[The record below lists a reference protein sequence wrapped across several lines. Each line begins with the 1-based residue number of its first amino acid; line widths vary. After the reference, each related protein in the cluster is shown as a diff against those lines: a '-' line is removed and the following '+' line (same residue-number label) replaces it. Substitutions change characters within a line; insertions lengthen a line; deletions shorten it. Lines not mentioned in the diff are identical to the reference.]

1 MHHPREEDRMPYVD
15 AFVMPGSADKIEACK
30 EIARTACAVWLEHGA
45 LEYWEAVAD
54 DTHCEW
60 ARPLTEL
67 AGTQDGETVVF
78 AWIRYRSRAHRDEVN
93 ALVMKDPRIT
103 DMPPES
109 MPFDCKRMAYGG
121 FEVMVGGR
129 ADA

>member
-1 MHHPREEDRMPYVD
+1 MPYVD

-45 LEYWEAVAD
+45 LDCWEAVAD

>member
-45 LEYWEAVAD
+45 LDYWEAVAD

>member
-1 MHHPREEDRMPYVD
+1 MSYIDGFLVPCPADRIDDYRAIAIT
-15 AFVMPGSADKIEACK
+15 AFQ
-30 EIARTACAVWLEHGA
+30 VWLEHGA
-45 LEYWEAVAD
+45 LEYWECVAED
-54 DTHCEW
+54 LRNDFS
-60 ARPLTEL
+60 RPFPEVIG
-67 AGTQDGETVVF
+67 AGDGETVVF

-93 ALVMKDPRIT
+93 ALVMKDPRIA

-121 FEVMVGGR
+121 FEVVVGGR